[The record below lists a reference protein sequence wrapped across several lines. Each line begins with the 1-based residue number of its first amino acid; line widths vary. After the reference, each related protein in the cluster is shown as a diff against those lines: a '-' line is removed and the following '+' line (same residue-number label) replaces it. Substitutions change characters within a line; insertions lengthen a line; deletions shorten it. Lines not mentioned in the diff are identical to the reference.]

1 MDYSNY
7 NIKKKNTD
15 IKNILTEIKNRQ
27 LLFSKRNSNYTQKY
41 KQIKFFKTL
50 KKKLYQE
57 FLFNKIVKVNN
68 KSNKPSNIFKF
79 RRTKK
84 ILKNSKIFNTEKNHK
99 IKINIIYEMADDGK
113 KKDVFLRDNLHHKN

>member
-7 NIKKKNTD
+7 NIKKKNMD

-27 LLFSKRNSNYTQKY
+27 LLFSTHNSNYTKKY

-50 KKKLYQE
+50 KKKWYQE

-68 KSNKPSNIFKF
+68 KSNKP
-79 RRTKK
+79 
-84 ILKNSKIFNTEKNHK
+84 
-99 IKINIIYEMADDGK
+99 
-113 KKDVFLRDNLHHKN
+113 